1 MSLKDHYIGDIL
13 CNVREK
19 LCGCTWPPR
28 APLANLNALSIAVLS
43 ARLLL
48 SLSHTSAALRYEEAL
63 IHNHLR
69 MLDSVQEN
77 GNIITG
83 SSSEPLIAEASA
95 QIMNFSVEKPYQR
108 GEEPYMDLWGLLGEF
123 VNEDLAAEGT
133 FGDLIGRSL
142 STSAMDCAIHRL
154 SKDRVCEL
162 QYQTPVTVA
171 EYYKALLTDEA
182 WETLRQSIPANHAQ
196 LSTKSAT
203 TTFENAFQDAYF
215 HFSHYGMAND
225 CYPMRDKI
233 SWAIWLRGLA
243 TLSV

>member
-1 MSLKDHYIGDIL
+1 MWLHLASA
-13 CNVREK
+13 R
-19 LCGCTWPPR
+19 
-28 APLANLNALSIAVLS
+28 PLASLNALSIAVLS

-95 QIMNFSVEKPYQR
+95 QIMNFSVEKLSQR

-133 FGDLIGRSL
+133 IGDLIGRSL
-142 STSAMDCAIHRL
+142 SISAMDCDPWA
-154 SKDRVCEL
+154 
-162 QYQTPVTVA
+162 
-171 EYYKALLTDEA
+171 
-182 WETLRQSIPANHAQ
+182 
-196 LSTKSAT
+196 
-203 TTFENAFQDAYF
+203 FEGP
-215 HFSHYGMAND
+215 S
-225 CYPMRDKI
+225 
-233 SWAIWLRGLA
+233 L
-243 TLSV
+243 